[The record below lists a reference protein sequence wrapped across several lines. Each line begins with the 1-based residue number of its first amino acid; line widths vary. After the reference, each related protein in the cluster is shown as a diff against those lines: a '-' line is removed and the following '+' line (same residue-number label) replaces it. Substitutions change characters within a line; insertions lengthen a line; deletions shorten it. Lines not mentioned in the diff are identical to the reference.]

1 MVPAI
6 AMSTLAVDTDKIAV
20 LRRARRVWAIASV
33 HGEAAQLAQVHGEI
47 AQRFERG
54 DRLVYLG
61 NVIGRGGHALAAIDE
76 LMAFR
81 RAVIGAHG
89 MFANDVAILRGAQ
102 EEMWQ
107 KLLQL
112 QLALDPASVL
122 EWMLDHGVAATLEAY
137 GGDPA
142 DGMRAARGG
151 AAACARW
158 TSALRDAIHRHP
170 GHNALFAALRR
181 AAVSEPVES
190 GGGAPLL
197 FVHAGLDVSRPL
209 ATQKDSFW
217 WSTGRFNDIDRPY
230 GEFARVVRGY
240 DNSHAG
246 IVSGPYTLSIDTGCG
261 FGGPLTAVCLD
272 GSGEIVDRIEG

>member
-1 MVPAI
+1 
-6 AMSTLAVDTDKIAV
+6 MSTLAVDTDKIAV

-33 HGEAAQLAQVHGEI
+33 HGEAGQLAAVHREV
-47 AQRFERG
+47 AAHFAPG

-61 NVIGRGGHALAAIDE
+61 NVIGRGGNALAAVDE
-76 LMAFR
+76 LLTFR

-89 MFANDVAILRGAQ
+89 MFASDVAILRGAQ

-112 QLALDPASVL
+112 QLALDPGQVL

-137 GGDPA
+137 GGDVS
-142 DGMRAARGG
+142 DGVRAARSG

-170 GHNALFAALRR
+170 GHNALFSALRR
-181 AAVSEPVES
+181 AAVSEPEPCAD
-190 GGGAPLL
+190 GTENAALL

-217 WSTGRFNDIDRPY
+217 WSTGRFHDLDKPY

-240 DNSHAG
+240 DNAHAG

-272 GSGEIVDRIEG
+272 GTGGIVEQIEG

>member
-1 MVPAI
+1 
-6 AMSTLAVDTDKIAV
+6 MSTTLAVDTDKIAV

-33 HGEAAQLAQVHGEI
+33 HGEVDRLVGIHREI
-47 AQRFERG
+47 ARRFVTG

-61 NVIGRGGHALAAIDE
+61 NVIGRGGDAIAAIDA
-76 LMAFR
+76 LLAFR
-81 RAVIGAHG
+81 RAVIGANG

-112 QLALDPASVL
+112 QLALDPGAVL

-137 GGDPA
+137 GGDTT

-158 TSALRDAIHRHP
+158 TSALRDAIQRHP
-170 GHNALFAALRR
+170 GHNALFSALRR
-181 AAVSEPVES
+181 AAVSEPAPATAEVPE
-190 GGGAPLL
+190 GAPLL

-217 WSTGRFNDIDRPY
+217 WSTGRFNDIDKPY
-230 GEFARVVRGY
+230 GDFARVVRGY

-272 GSGEIVDRIEG
+272 GKGTIVEQLEA

>member
-1 MVPAI
+1 
-6 AMSTLAVDTDKIAV
+6 MSTLAVDTDKIAV
-20 LRRARRVWAIASV
+20 LRRARRVWAVASV
-33 HGEAAQLAQVHGEI
+33 HGEATRLARVHSEI
-47 AQRFERG
+47 AARFVQG

-61 NVIGRGGHALAAIDE
+61 NVIGRGGDALAAIDE

-81 RAVIGAHG
+81 RAVIGANG
-89 MFANDVAILRGAQ
+89 MFAHDVAILRGAQ

-112 QLALDPASVL
+112 QLALDPAQVL
-122 EWMLDHGVAATLEAY
+122 EWMLDHGVSATLEAY
-137 GGDPA
+137 GGDA
-142 DGMRAARGG
+142 TDGMRAARSG

-158 TSALRDAIHRHP
+158 TSALRDAIQKHP

-181 AAVSEPVES
+181 AAVSEPVEN
-190 GGGAPLL
+190 GGDTEATVDAPLL

-261 FGGPLTAVCLD
+261 FGGALTAVCLD
-272 GSGEIVDRIEG
+272 GTGQIIEQIEA

>member
-1 MVPAI
+1 
-6 AMSTLAVDTDKIAV
+6 LAR
-20 LRRARRVWAIASV
+20 L
-33 HGEAAQLAQVHGEI
+33 HHEI
-47 AQRFERG
+47 AGRFERN

-61 NVIGRGGHALAAIDE
+61 NVIGRGGDALAAIDE
-76 LMAFR
+76 LMSFR

-89 MFANDVAILRGAQ
+89 MFAGDLAVLRGAQ

-122 EWMLDHGVAATLEAY
+122 QWMLDHGVAATLEAY

-142 DGMRAARGG
+142 DGMRAARSG

-158 TSALRDAIHRHP
+158 TSALRDAIQRHP
-170 GHNALFAALRR
+170 GHNAVFAALRR
-181 AAVSEPVES
+181 AAVSEPLD
-190 GGGAPLL
+190 GDGTKGAPLL
-197 FVHAGLDVSRPL
+197 FVHAGLDISRPL

-230 GEFARVVRGY
+230 GDFARVVRGY

-246 IVSGPYTLSIDTGCG
+246 IVSGPYTLSIDTGSG

-272 GSGEIVDRIEG
+272 TRGEIVERVEA

>member
-1 MVPAI
+1 
-6 AMSTLAVDTDKIAV
+6 MSTLAVDTDKIAV
-20 LRRARRVWAIASV
+20 LRRARRVWAVASI
-33 HGEAAQLAQVHGEI
+33 HGEAARLARLHVDI
-47 AQRFERG
+47 AARFEVG

-61 NVIGRGGHALAAIDE
+61 NVIGRGGNAPATIDE

-81 RAVIGAHG
+81 RAVIGANG
-89 MFANDVAILRGAQ
+89 MFANDLAILRGAQ

-112 QLALDPASVL
+112 QLALNPPAVL

-137 GGDPA
+137 GGDA
-142 DGMRAARGG
+142 SDGIRAARSG

-170 GHNALFAALRR
+170 GHNALFSALRR
-181 AAVSEPVES
+181 AAVSEPVS
-190 GGGAPLL
+190 PDPDGAGTLL

-217 WSTGRFNDIDRPY
+217 WSTGRFNDIDKPY
-230 GEFARVVRGY
+230 GGFARVVRGY

-272 GSGEIVDRIEG
+272 DRGHIVEQLEV

>member
-1 MVPAI
+1 
-6 AMSTLAVDTDKIAV
+6 MSTLAVDTDKIAV
-20 LRRARRVWAIASV
+20 LRRTRRAWAIASV
-33 HGEAAQLAQVHGEI
+33 HGEIDRLATVHAEI
-47 AQRFERG
+47 AARFLPG

-61 NVIGRGGHALAAIDE
+61 NVIGRGGASLAAIDE
-76 LMAFR
+76 LLAFR

-112 QLALDPASVL
+112 QLALDPGAVL

-137 GGDPA
+137 GGDA
-142 DGMRAARGG
+142 VDGMRAARGG

-170 GHNALFAALRR
+170 GHNALFSALRR
-181 AAVSEPVES
+181 AAVSEPLPAAGDEPA
-190 GGGAPLL
+190 GAPLL
-197 FVHAGLDVSRPL
+197 LVHAGLDVSRPL

-217 WSTGRFNDIDRPY
+217 WSTGRFHDIDKPY
-230 GEFARVVRGY
+230 GDFARVVRGY
-240 DNSHAG
+240 DNAHAG

-272 GSGEIVDRIEG
+272 GSGAIVEQLEA